1 VRSKEEFLLFFK
13 HYDPANSLLFSL
25 SLVNN
30 LVSYFG
36 FLRYVGRLFVECFGK
51 PVGILAKLNYTA
63 GFAPEEEIELFE
75 ASQIA
80 YQEREIAHMLCLL
93 HSGN

>member
-1 VRSKEEFLLFFK
+1 MKYL
-13 HYDPANSLLFSL
+13 
-25 SLVNN
+25 
-30 LVSYFG
+30 
-36 FLRYVGRLFVECFGK
+36 GK
-51 PVGILAKLNYTA
+51 PVDILAKLNYTA